1 MPPVT
6 DQDLLD
12 AQKRLRQQ
20 HGIKSDPPGLSRLD
34 VAEGFMAIAAKWA
47 EKGVERD
54 GEYLASD
61 GLLHCRICGGKRQTF
76 AALPIEGAKEWK
88 VRCWCKGP
96 TAQSESRAREEQALL
111 EQRISVCFQG
121 AEKLKHFRFDTDDQ
135 TRPDYPAPA
144 AKTYADSFADYLRD
158 GLGLLIYGPVG
169 TGKTFLAAA
178 IANEVIR
185 QGYRVRM
192 VNCANLADEIWDSSK
207 RAEYIADL
215 ARYPLLIL
223 DDLGAE
229 SQKTYTQEMV
239 YKVVN
244 ARITS
249 GLPLIV
255 TTNLTE
261 AQLTKASE
269 VSYERTYDRLIEK
282 CLPLKVDGKSR
293 RRQGAAQTWGDMRKK
308 LGLPQR

>member
-1 MPPVT
+1 MAGVT
-6 DQDLLD
+6 DQELLEL
-12 AQKRLRQQ
+12 QKRLQIQ
-20 HGIKSDPPGLSRLD
+20 HGIKHDPPGLRRLEA
-34 VAEGFMAIAAKWA
+34 AEGFLAVVAKQA
-47 EKGVERD
+47 EQGAERET
-54 GEYLASD
+54 EYLAED
-61 GLLHCRICGGKRQTF
+61 GLLHCRICGGKRQTIVT
-76 AALPIEGAKEWK
+76 LPFDGAQPRK
-88 VRCWCKGP
+88 VRCWCKCP
-96 TAQSESRAREEQALL
+96 TALSESRAREEQALL

-121 AEKLKHFRFDTDDQ
+121 AEKLKHFRFDTDDH

-144 AKTYADSFADYLRD
+144 AKAYADDFADYLRD

-185 QGYRVRM
+185 KGYRVRM
-192 VNCANLADEIWDSSK
+192 KNCAHLADEIWDSGK

-229 SQKTYTQEMV
+229 SQKPYTQEMV

-293 RRQGAAQTWGDMRKK
+293 RRQGAAQTWGEMRKK